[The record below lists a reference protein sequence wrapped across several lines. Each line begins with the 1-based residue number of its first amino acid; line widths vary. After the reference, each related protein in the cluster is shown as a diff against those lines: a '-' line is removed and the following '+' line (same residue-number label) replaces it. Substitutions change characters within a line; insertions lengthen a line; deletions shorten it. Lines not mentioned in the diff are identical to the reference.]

1 MAERTVGVLPLLD
14 MLEGPTLARGRSKA
28 AAPCGRPPAECVAG
42 FGARVRG
49 SDIEDI
55 MREAEHRLG
64 DPLVGLHAGQRARP
78 RGVLAYL
85 VLSCPRLEWAL
96 RRCSRFCHVADD
108 ALRFA
113 LQRRGRKA
121 YVIVDH
127 DLARTGR
134 SRHLVDYGIG
144 CMLRSLRAAV
154 GSLPGAVVYL
164 RRPARGDAA
173 EFERAFR
180 CPVRFDR
187 AVNALVLPARLL
199 SKPSRL
205 RQPPGGGTDRG
216 ACHRP
221 RDSCRTRD
229 RASEGGGRR
238 TDHDDLGVRVDRTRV
253 ARRLGMSPRTLQRA
267 LAREGVTFKEVR
279 DDVLWDGVHGLPANP
294 QCSVQT
300 VAMQAGFGDSAA
312 FSKAFR
318 RRMGCSPS
326 DYRRRLGR

>member
-14 MLEGPTLARGRSKA
+14 LLKALRSLGA
-28 AAPCGRPPAECVAG
+28 DPGQLRRAVRLPPNALRDL
-42 FGARVRG
+42 GARVRG
-49 SDIEDI
+49 SYVEDI

-64 DPLVGLHAGQRARP
+64 DPLVGLHAGERVRP

-113 LQRRGRKA
+113 LRRRGSKA

-127 DLARTGR
+127 DVARTGR
-134 SRHLVDYGIG
+134 SRHVIDYGIG
-144 CMLRSLRAAV
+144 CMLRTLRTAV

-173 EFERAFR
+173 EFERSFR

-187 AVNALVLPARLL
+187 PVDALVFPARLL
-199 SKPSRL
+199 PTPSRFANPL
-205 RQPPGGGTDRG
+205 AAERIEDLAITLETRAARATERAKVADVV
-216 ACHRP
+216 
-221 RDSCRTRD
+221 RTMTI
-229 RASEGGGRR
+229 S
-238 TDHDDLGVRVDRTRV
+238 GVRVDRTRV

-267 LAREGVTFKEVR
+267 LAREGVTFKDVR
-279 DDVLWDGVHGLPANP
+279 DDVLWDGVHGLLANP
-294 QCSVQT
+294 QCSVQA
-300 VAMQAGFGDSAA
+300 VAMQAGFADAAA
-312 FSKAFR
+312 FSKAFK

-326 DYRRRLGR
+326 GYRKQLAG

>member
-14 MLEGPTLARGRSKA
+14 LLKALRSLGADARQLRRAVGL
-28 AAPCGRPPAECVAG
+28 PPNALRDL
-42 FGARVRG
+42 GARVRG
-49 SDIEDI
+49 SYFEEI

-64 DPLVGLHAGQRARP
+64 DPLVGLHAGERARP

-108 ALRFA
+108 ALQFA
-113 LQRRGRKA
+113 LQRQGTKA
-121 YVIVDH
+121 YVIVDYH
-127 DLARTGR
+127 LAKAGR
-134 SRHLVDYGIG
+134 SRHLIDYGLG
-144 CMLRSLRAAV
+144 CMLRALRSAV

-173 EFERAFR
+173 EFERSFR
-180 CPVRFDR
+180 CPVRFDQ
-187 AVNALVLPARLL
+187 AVNALVLPGHLL
-199 SKPSRL
+199 STPSRFANPL
-205 RQPPGGGTDRG
+205 AAERIEELAITLETRAARATERAKVADVV
-216 ACHRP
+216 
-221 RDSCRTRD
+221 RTMTI
-229 RASEGGGRR
+229 S
-238 TDHDDLGVRVDRTRV
+238 GVRVDRTRV

-279 DDVLWDGVHGLPANP
+279 DDVLWDGVHGLLANP
-294 QCSVQT
+294 ECSVQA
-300 VAMQAGFGDSAA
+300 VAMQAGFADSAA

-326 DYRRRLGR
+326 GYRKRLAG

>member
-14 MLEGPTLARGRSKA
+14 LLKALRSLGA
-28 AAPCGRPPAECVAG
+28 DPRQLRRAVGLPANALRDL
-42 FGARVRG
+42 GARVRG
-49 SDIEDI
+49 SYVEVI

-108 ALRFA
+108 ALHFA
-113 LQRRGRKA
+113 LQRRGSKA
-121 YVIVDH
+121 YVIVDY
-127 DLARTGR
+127 DLARKAR

-144 CMLRSLRAAV
+144 CMLRALRTAV
-154 GSLPGAVVYL
+154 GPLPGAVVYL
-164 RRPARGDAA
+164 RRAARGDAA

-180 CPVRFDR
+180 CPIRFDQ

-199 SKPSRL
+199 STPSRFANPL
-205 RQPPGGGTDRG
+205 TAERIEELAIALETRAARATERAKVADVVRTMTIAG
-216 ACHRP
+216 A
-221 RDSCRTRD
+221 
-229 RASEGGGRR
+229 
-238 TDHDDLGVRVDRTRV
+238 RVDRTRV

-267 LAREGVTFKEVR
+267 LAREGLTFKEVR
-279 DDVLWDGVHGLPANP
+279 DDVLWDGVHGLLANP
-294 QCSVQT
+294 ECSVQA

-312 FSKAFR
+312 FSKAFK

-326 DYRRRLGR
+326 GYRKRLAG